1 MENVWGIIPVDQLKI
16 LIQRM
21 VRIKKKVGEK
31 ISAGKF
37 GEIFECWNLIIW
49 DDDRLKSDNQK

>member
-1 MENVWGIIPVDQLKI
+1 MEYVWAIIPVDQLKI
-16 LIQRM
+16 LSQKDGPN
-21 VRIKKKVGEK
+21 KKKVGEK